1 MSLTPLQESTLTGG
15 GDCLDHY
22 HLADRIV
29 THQDWRQLVS
39 QERVLTITGIG
50 TTNIVSPDVD
60 IIFCRAAGGTT
71 YVQLPNPALGLRFTL
86 IKIIAAGS
94 MVVTTVRGT
103 INSAASFTMTGVT
116 NDYATF
122 KAIENN
128 YYRIG

>member
-1 MSLTPLQESTLTGG
+1 MSLTPLQESALTGG

-22 HLADRIV
+22 HLADRMV

-39 QERVLTITGIG
+39 QERILTITATG
-50 TTNIVSPDVD
+50 TSNIISPDVD

-94 MVVTTVRGT
+94 MVVTTVSGT
-103 INSAASFTMTGVT
+103 IDSTSSFTMAGVT

-122 KAIENN
+122 KAIESN
-128 YYRIG
+128 YYRVG